1 MHRIAVLPLIV
12 LFISTFEAAAEDD
25 TRQLMMLTGGLPIR
39 VIVGDLSSTA
49 KNAGV
54 TEEFLENLVELGLR
68 RNRIPL
74 PGDYQDAACRAAI
87 EAIPPGETRTLHE
100 CAVPLGTFLERLM
113 GPLLLVTALVLEVHV
128 GGQNVGYTYYTEIE
142 LSQSVTLNPEARP
155 NHVARASSID
165 HAFTALW
172 KNGEIGVAGNADKLK
187 GAIRRFLF
195 EQIDAFSL
203 EYLRALE

>member
-12 LFISTFEAAAEDD
+12 LFIWTFEAAAEDD
-25 TRQLMMLTGGLPIR
+25 TWQLMMLTGGLPIR

-74 PGDYQDAACRAAI
+74 PGDHQDATCRAAI
-87 EAIPPGETRTLHE
+87 EAIPPSETRTLHE
-100 CAVPLGTFLERLM
+100 CAVPLGTFLEGLM

-128 GGQNVGYTYYTEIE
+128 GGQKVGYTYYTEIE

-155 NHVARASSID
+155 NHVARAGSID